1 ILSKMEKKYPPIAG
15 KEKGPGPGRYGLP
28 PTIGFIGH
36 DFTKPSSPAY
46 SFHGR
51 MSGNMFSVDSSPGP
65 MYQINA
71 KMTRFGRDG
80 TPAYSMLGR
89 IKAQKF
95 LQTPGPGTYS
105 PEKAPPC
112 NLQRRTPRYTIGS
125 RTLYH
130 TVDAVPSPNKY
141 CLPPLLG
148 PQIPNKP
155 ASASFT
161 MSGSY
166 PTGGP
171 AMDLAK
177 TPGPCG
183 YNSTNPNIYLHRQPA
198 FSILGRSTLPKDHTR
213 KPGPGTYNPET
224 VTIHKARAP
233 SYSLGIRHSEFVTPL
248 IIHLPD

>member
-1 ILSKMEKKYPPIAG
+1 MENYPPIAG

-36 DFTKPSSPAY
+36 DFTKPTSPAY

-51 MSGNMFSVDSSPGP
+51 MSNNMYSVDSSPGP
-65 MYQINA
+65 MYYINA
-71 KMTRFGRDG
+71 KMTRFGKDG
-80 TPAYSMLGR
+80 TPAYSMFGR
-89 IKAQKF
+89 MKSQKEL

-112 NLQRRTPRYTIGS
+112 NLQRRPARYTMGS
-125 RTLYH
+125 RTLYR

-148 PQIPNKP
+148 PHVPNKP
-155 ASASFT
+155 ASACYT
-161 MSGSY
+161 MSASY
-166 PTGGP
+166 PSGGP
-171 AMDLAK
+171 AVDLAK

-183 YNSTNPNIYLHRQPA
+183 YNSTDPNVYLPRQPA
-198 FSILGRSTLPKDHTR
+198 FSILGRHTLPKDHTR
-213 KPGPGTYNPET
+213 KPGPGTYNPEAVT
-224 VTIHKARAP
+224 VHMARAP
-233 SYSLGIRHSEFVTPL
+233 AHSLGMRHSEFITPL